1 MQPIFIIFAMAINKK
16 QPLART
22 SYEGDIAR
30 KRQYN
35 FGIAM
40 NIIEKIKSVQHL
52 KICFA
57 VLDCGRGGIDFNK
70 IRTGD
75 SEVLKLE
82 LALIFANKYTEDLE
96 LTYNLVSIINSANG
110 IVIDDYHFHWF
121 KSDAKA
127 TMWFW
132 QNMRCICDAFP
143 KIVINENDINRYCI
157 EHSLGEFF
165 SYGENEII
173 NCPSSTDGRIKQI
186 EHMLIWK
193 SISYKENGLS
203 NSLSILENARLKWAA
218 ARNSIRPKAWEKSG
232 LKIAGTWAFEALLDS
247 IASNFNAAV
256 HHGTLTRFDKVDEPV
271 RIGDL
276 RLHLSPTD
284 DDEALLA
291 YYALAWR
298 LQAVDADAT
307 KKLLDDCA
315 DFCNQ
320 KVRRYHQDPRK
331 QLASR
336 VNVEGKLPKR
346 VAKVATLPL
355 TAPKASRSLSG
366 RNVQV
371 SFDTYAGL
379 HEQTVFH
386 LQHTPSL
393 VFMIGRPNA
402 RLNQL
407 LIDKEVD
414 SAFFVFAD
422 QVQSEGGRKAPAA
435 SLESVIS
442 IVVDEYE
449 GALLSASAN
458 NVEGAWPERSGFF
471 ILGGGKECAKAVLE
485 LLHATECVWCEQDSP
500 PSYSC

>member
-1 MQPIFIIFAMAINKK
+1 MAINQKK
-16 QPLART
+16 PLAIN
-22 SYEGDIAR
+22 SYAGDIAR

-35 FGIAM
+35 LGIAM
-40 NIIEKIKSVQHL
+40 NIIGKIKSAQHL

-57 VLDCGRGGIDFNK
+57 ILDCGRGGVDFNK

-75 SEVLKLE
+75 NEALKLE
-82 LALIFANKYTEDLE
+82 LALIFSNKYIEETGLI
-96 LTYNLVSIINSANG
+96 YNLLSTINSANRL
-110 IVIDDYHFHWF
+110 VIDDYHFYWF
-121 KSDAKA
+121 ESDVKA

-132 QNMRCICDAFP
+132 QYMRCICNSFP
-143 KIVINENDINRYCI
+143 KIIINQNNIDKYCI
-157 EHSLGEFF
+157 EHSSEGFF

-193 SISYKENGLS
+193 SISYKESDVS
-203 NSLSILENARLKWAA
+203 NSLSILEDARLKWAA
-218 ARNSIRPKAWEKSG
+218 ARNSIRPRAWEKSG

-247 IASNFNAAV
+247 IVSNLNAAV
-256 HHGTLTRFDKVDEPV
+256 DHGTLTRFDKVDEPV

-298 LQAVDADAT
+298 LQAVDADTT

-315 DFCNQ
+315 EFCNQ
-320 KVRRYHQDPRK
+320 KVRRYHQDPPK
-331 QLASR
+331 QRASR
-336 VNVEGKLPKR
+336 VNAEGKLPKR
-346 VAKVATLPL
+346 VAKVATLPQ
-355 TAPKASRSLSG
+355 TAPKASRSFNK
-366 RNVQV
+366 RNVRGE
-371 SFDTYAGL
+371 FDTFAGL

-386 LQHTPSL
+386 LHQTHSL

-407 LIDKEVD
+407 LIDTEVD
-414 SAFFVFAD
+414 SGFFVFAD
-422 QVQSEGGRKAPAA
+422 QVQPDGASQASMTNLEAA
-435 SLESVIS
+435 IS
-442 IVVDEYE
+442 IVVEKYQ
-449 GALLSASAN
+449 GVLVPASASRLD
-458 NVEGAWPERSGFF
+458 GAWPERSGFF

-485 LLHATECVWCEQDSP
+485 LLHATECVWCKQDHP
-500 PSYSC
+500 PFIFDSLK